1 MLIKDKTKE
10 AVQDKDNEETRG
22 TIAGKW
28 LSAWGTSPVDFY
40 ISLQDFV
47 KKNLTLINVLHPG
60 TTTRTEITV
69 TASGSK
75 IRLRFSNLFGKQPVL
90 IDEVTIARMSMREP
104 GQIIEGTSC
113 RITFNNGAHSLKI
126 LPGETVFSDEIAFH
140 VSILEKLSV
149 SMYFDRKT
157 PIGTSGL
164 YSAVTYTSK
173 SSLSQVSRA
182 ALKKPT
188 PIRLSSGSMACNII
202 PFLTGLDVLSDSLEA
217 SCVVMFGDS
226 TFCNDAYLHLEER
239 ILSAGCRTV
248 SVVNKAISGNKLLND
263 GCGIIG
269 SFYGASALERF
280 QRDVLDLSGVTA
292 VIVKI
297 GVNDITHPYILSMK
311 GKVPIASV
319 DELVDGYIK
328 MANAAHARGI
338 KIYLSK
344 IAPWNGYEREVLG
357 RKGDLKWSRDLYKVC
372 CDLNEWIASND
383 VCDGYIDTD
392 LLSEPEDKTA
402 LFKPFTT
409 DCMHFSPLGAIAF
422 ADLIPMSFL
431 GVEGEAEKLLENR
444 YCYFPREMNQRTEN
458 SGNFGEQFQ
467 QIKGFLAQ
475 LTDHMRFRM
484 RK

>member
-1 MLIKDKTKE
+1 M
-10 AVQDKDNEETRG
+10 
-22 TIAGKW
+22 
-28 LSAWGTSPVDFY
+28 
-40 ISLQDFV
+40 
-47 KKNLTLINVLHPG
+47 
-60 TTTRTEITV
+60 
-69 TASGSK
+69 
-75 IRLRFSNLFGKQPVL
+75 
-90 IDEVTIARMSMREP
+90 
-104 GQIIEGTSC
+104 
-113 RITFNNGAHSLKI
+113 
-126 LPGETVFSDEIAFH
+126 
-140 VSILEKLSV
+140 
-149 SMYFDRKT
+149 T
-157 PIGTSGL
+157 PICIWKKEFCL
-164 YSAVTYTSK
+164 PAAV
-173 SSLSQVSRA
+173 
-182 ALKKPT
+182 
-188 PIRLSSGSMACNII
+188 RLAWSIKRY
-202 PFLTGLDVLSDSLEA
+202 PV
-217 SCVVMFGDS
+217 
-226 TFCNDAYLHLEER
+226 
-239 ILSAGCRTV
+239 
-248 SVVNKAISGNKLLND
+248 ISLND

-297 GVNDITHPYILSMK
+297 GVNDITHPYIRSMK

-328 MANAAHARGI
+328 MANAAHAHGI

-475 LTDHMRFRM
+475 LIDHMRFRM